1 MVHRPMARR
10 HGLLRALLLRALLLV
25 GACLASSGALAS
37 GLQVSPVSLTLQA
50 TQNASGLWLGNTGS
64 DVVHAQVRVYHWT
77 QPNAKDTLTPSRGLV
92 ISPPMAEIKPGQR
105 QLVRVIRIGA
115 PPGDAI
121 EGAYR
126 LAVDELPI
134 DVEGK
139 KGLQF
144 VLHYSVPVFVEPAGS
159 PTVAPQLHWQVR
171 LDGKHITLQVLNSGN
186 GHAQLAGLAFI
197 DHGAHR
203 TAIDDGLL
211 GYVLPGAT
219 MHWTLKL
226 PAADFADGGTIE
238 ARINGAQATQV
249 FALAART
256 H

>member
-1 MVHRPMARR
+1 MTHSSMARPR
-10 HGLLRALLLRALLLV
+10 VLLPALLFA
-25 GACLASSGALAS
+25 GACLASSSALAS

-50 TQNASGLWLGNTGS
+50 NQNADGLWLSNTGD

-77 QPNAKDTLTPSRGLV
+77 QPGDKDVLTPSQGLV
-92 ISPPMAEIKPGQR
+92 ISPPMVEIPPGQR
-105 QLVRVIRIGA
+105 QLVRVIRVGA
-115 PPGDAI
+115 PPNGADAV
-121 EGAYR
+121 EDAYR

-134 DVEGK
+134 DVKGK
-139 KGLQF
+139 TGLQF
-144 VLHYSVPVFVEPAGS
+144 VLHYSAPVFVEPAAS
-159 PTVAPQLHWQVR
+159 PAVAPQLHWQVR
-171 LDGKHITLQVLNSGN
+171 LDGQHVTLQVSNSGN
-186 GHAQLAGLAFI
+186 GHAQLAGLDFV
-197 DHGAHR
+197 DRGGHR
-203 TAIDDGLL
+203 TAIDGGLV

-226 PAADFADGGTIE
+226 PAADFAGGGTIE